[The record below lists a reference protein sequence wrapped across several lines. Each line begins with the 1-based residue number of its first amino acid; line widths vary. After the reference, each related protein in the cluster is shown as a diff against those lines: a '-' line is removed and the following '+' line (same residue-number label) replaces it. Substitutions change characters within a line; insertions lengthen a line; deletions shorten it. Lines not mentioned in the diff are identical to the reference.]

1 MTDGE
6 NPRAEKAAPE
16 AGEPA
21 IDWAYLSRQ
30 TMGDVALEAE
40 LLALFETQAA
50 EFCGKLAAAASDKAR
65 LDLVHTLKGAARAI
79 GAFAL
84 GDAAEDYESALSEA
98 RDTGA
103 RDMGARDTGA
113 RDTGTRDKKARDTQ
127 TRLEARLGEARQ
139 AIFTRLER
147 R

>member
-6 NPRAEKAAPE
+6 NPRAAKAAPE
-16 AGEPA
+16 AEEPA

-84 GDAAEDYESALSEA
+84 GDAAEDYEAAPAEA
-98 RDTGA
+98 RDTRA
-103 RDMGARDTGA
+103 RDIGARDTQA
-113 RDTGTRDKKARDTQ
+113 
-127 TRLEARLGEARQ
+127 RLEARLGEARQ
-139 AIFTRLER
+139 AIFARLER

>member
-65 LDLVHTLKGAARAI
+65 LDLAHTLKGAARAI
-79 GAFAL
+79 GAVAL
-84 GDAAEDYESALSEA
+84 GDAAEDYETALSE
-98 RDTGA
+98 
-103 RDMGARDTGA
+103 A

-127 TRLEARLGEARQ
+127 ARLEARLGAARQ
-139 AIFTRLER
+139 AIFARLER